1 MKQTLEQKIRQRRA
15 QMLVHSYIYYHLNDN
30 IVSDDVWQKWANE
43 LVELQKKKK
52 RINFYDKAFSD
63 WTGASGAF
71 LPADHWVRR
80 KASTLLETSEAADPS
95 TDKRQC

>member
-52 RINFYDKAFSD
+52 RIAFYDKEFSD

-71 LPADHWVRR
+71 LPADQWVRK
-80 KASTLLETSEAADPS
+80 KAITLLETSEAADPS
-95 TDKRQC
+95 TGKSQC

>member
-52 RINFYDKAFSD
+52 RIDFYDKAFSD

-71 LPADHWVRR
+71 LPADQWVRR
-80 KASTLLETSEAADPS
+80 KAIALLDTNASSPVF
-95 TDKRQC
+95 

>member
-52 RINFYDKAFSD
+52 RIAFYDKEFSD

-71 LPADHWVRR
+71 LPADQWIRR
-80 KASTLLETSEAADPS
+80 KAIALLDTNASSPVF
-95 TDKRQC
+95 